1 MSAHP
6 YKNKKIRLVKDQ
18 PYFSSFG
25 YDFILP
31 LCQNRHTTS
40 TLGYDFILPL
50 CQNRHTTHQRTVILL
65 VLHIYNKLFGTL
77 CQ

>member
-31 LCQNRHTTS
+31 LCQNRHTT
-40 TLGYDFILPL
+40 
-50 CQNRHTTHQRTVILL
+50 HQRTVILL